1 MNTLPPDETPPPSE
15 FATRLLSDTSGVVC
29 AEYRR
34 LMEQAVAM
42 GTERLRHPL
51 EQHEYA
57 ATKALVDSAAASAEM
72 VQTIWESMHVN
83 AWSSAGMVH
92 GV

>member
-1 MNTLPPDETPPPSE
+1 MNIPPPDEAPPPSE
-15 FATRLLSDTSGVVC
+15 FATRLLSDKSGAVC

-42 GTERLRHPL
+42 GTERLRQPL

-72 VQTIWESMHVN
+72 VQNIWDSMHVN
-83 AWSSAGMVH
+83 AWPSAGMVR

>member
-1 MNTLPPDETPPPSE
+1 MSILPPDEAPPASE
-15 FATRLLSDTSGVVC
+15 FATRLMSDKSGVVC

-34 LMEQAVAM
+34 LMAQAVLM
-42 GTERLRHPL
+42 GTERLRQPL
-51 EQHEYA
+51 EQHDYA

-72 VQTIWESMHVN
+72 VQNIWESMHGY
-83 AWSSAGMVH
+83 AWSAAGIVR

>member
-1 MNTLPPDETPPPSE
+1 MNILPPDETPPPSE
-15 FATRLLSDTSGVVC
+15 FATRLLSDKTGVVC
-29 AEYRR
+29 AEYVR

-42 GTERLRHPL
+42 GTEKLRQPL

-72 VQTIWESMHVN
+72 VQNIWESMHVN
-83 AWSSAGMVH
+83 AWSSAGRGR

>member
-1 MNTLPPDETPPPSE
+1 MNFLPPDETPPPSE
-15 FATRLLSDTSGVVC
+15 LATRLLSDKSGVVC
-29 AEYRR
+29 AEYLR

-42 GTERLRHPL
+42 GTERLRQPL

-72 VQTIWESMHVN
+72 VQNIWENMHVN
-83 AWSSAGMVH
+83 AWSSAGMVR